1 MFTLLVNY
9 AVFGDQT
16 LLQIGYV
23 LAGFEALCV
32 IIKNGAAIIQKF
44 RKSKND
50 GTVADTTAET
60 KEIVTTLKEFYKTLI
75 ATSPGGTAKTNIQKK
90 RENVENVEAVENDK
104 NV

>member
-9 AVFGDQT
+9 AVFGDAT
-16 LLQIGYV
+16 LLQIGYI
-23 LAGFEALCV
+23 LAAFEALCV

-44 RKSKND
+44 RKSKKD
-50 GTVADTTAET
+50 GTVSDTSAET
-60 KEIVTTLKEFYKTLI
+60 QEIVTTLKEFYKTLI

-90 RENVENVEAVENDK
+90 RENVEAVENDK

>member
-9 AVFGDQT
+9 AVFGDPM

-44 RKSKND
+44 RKSKKD

-75 ATSPGGTAKTNIQKK
+75 ATSPSVNVTAKTNIQKK
-90 RENVENVEAVENDK
+90 RENEEAAENGK